1 MERFVSKLARLS
13 DGELVERLRLVEKH
27 GSVAKAARVVGLGSA
42 FRASVTQAK
51 ARGLTAST
59 KLATDEDKLRTKL
72 KLIEA
77 ELAAVHRENLSA
89 EIIREKLYSLAAET
103 PDPPKWIAAKKG
115 KGKST
120 GIPIAIWS
128 D

>member
-1 MERFVSKLARLS
+1 M
-13 DGELVERLRLVEKH
+13 
-27 GSVAKAARVVGLGSA
+27 
-42 FRASVTQAK
+42 ASQ

-103 PDPPKWIAAKKG
+103 PDPPKWIATKRGRAKG
-115 KGKST
+115 ST
-120 GIPIAIWS
+120 GIPIAMWS
-128 D
+128 DWHWGERVFVNEVAFKAC